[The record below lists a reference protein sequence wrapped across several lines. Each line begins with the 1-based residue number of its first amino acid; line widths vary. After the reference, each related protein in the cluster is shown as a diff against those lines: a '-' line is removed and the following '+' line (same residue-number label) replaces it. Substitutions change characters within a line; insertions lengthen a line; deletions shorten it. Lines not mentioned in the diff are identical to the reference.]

1 MIRWRYTPRA
11 SATWKTWVLVGLLLM
26 VGAAAAGNAVT
37 FVVETTEIQAIEEH
51 QEAMWIQLSPSAAAR
66 LEEVTAKSHGRELVV
81 VVDGLQIMSARVN
94 VTIRSG
100 VIRADGVSSGERRRL
115 VDMVRKYPYF

>member
-1 MIRWRYTPRA
+1 MIRWRSTPRA
-11 SATWKTWVLVGLLLM
+11 GATWKAWVLVGLLLM

-51 QEAMWIQLSPSAAAR
+51 QGVMWIQLAPSSAAR

-100 VIRADGVSSGERRRL
+100 VIRADGVSSDVRQRL
-115 VDMVRKYPYF
+115 IDGSPRLN

>member
-1 MIRWRYTPRA
+1 M
-11 SATWKTWVLVGLLLM
+11 LM

-51 QEAMWIQLSPSAAAR
+51 QGVMWIQLAPSSAAR

-100 VIRADGVSSGERRRL
+100 VIRADGVSSDVRQRL
-115 VDMVRKYPYF
+115 IDGSPRLN